1 MSTTLTLTPRDDRG
15 REILDQL
22 EASSTPP
29 FRTSERTGERSYW
42 INADTAP
49 ADGYEA
55 ALDRL
60 ASDWREHLSAAL

>member
-1 MSTTLTLTPRDDRG
+1 MSPKLTLTPLDHRE

-22 EASSTPP
+22 KAGATRRFGETLGPGRAATGSTP
-29 FRTSERTGERSYW
+29 RG
-42 INADTAP
+42 AP

-60 ASDWREHLSAAL
+60 AADWREHLSAAS